1 MNSSL
6 KRLLLKA
13 SDGLPSGLKHQI
25 FRAGMAFSREEGFP
39 SMYASLMYLRE
50 WGFRPRHVVDVGA
63 YHGEWTRMVKAIYPE
78 ASVLMVEPQES
89 KQTRLE
95 QVRADFTPD
104 VRLETTLLG
113 ATENETV
120 EFIEMETGS
129 SVFEELSDY
138 YPRKTVEKCLTTL
151 DMLLSGATDW
161 NRIDLLKLDVQ
172 GYELEVLRGAPRS
185 FPRSE
190 FVLLEVSIIPRNEG
204 CPTIDGVFEFMTS
217 HGFRLLDFC
226 GQWRRPN
233 KALGQTDLL
242 FINARSTYAS
252 EVFYDHAD
260 WTATHGIDYTK
271 EQLDAAA
278 WVRNARSN

>member
-39 SMYASLMYLRE
+39 SIYASLAYLRE
-50 WGFRPRHVVDVGA
+50 WGFRPQHVVDVGA

-78 ASVLMVEPQES
+78 ANVLMVEPQES
-89 KQTRLE
+89 KRNTLE
-95 QVRADFTPD
+95 QVRADFAPD

-120 EFIEMETGS
+120 EFVEMETGS

-138 YPRKTVEKCLTTL
+138 YPRKTVEKRLTTL
-151 DMLLSGATDW
+151 DALLSAATDW
-161 NRIDLLKLDVQ
+161 SRIDFLKLDVQ

-185 FPRSE
+185 LPRSE
-190 FVLLEVSIIPRNEG
+190 FVLLEVSIVPRNEG

-233 KALGQTDLL
+233 KALAQTDLL
-242 FINARSTYAS
+242 FLNARSSYAPH
-252 EVFYDHAD
+252 VFYDHAD
-260 WTATHGIDYTK
+260 WTAAHGIDYA
-271 EQLDAAA
+271 EEVLNAAT
-278 WVRNARSN
+278 WVPTARSN